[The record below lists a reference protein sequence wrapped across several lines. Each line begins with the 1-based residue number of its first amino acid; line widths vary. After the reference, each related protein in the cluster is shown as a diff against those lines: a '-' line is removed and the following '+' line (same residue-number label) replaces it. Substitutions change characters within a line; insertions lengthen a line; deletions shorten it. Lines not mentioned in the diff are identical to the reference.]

1 MTVARRSDD
10 GGSQSHRSTWRALV
24 EIAQFVS
31 RHSAVLISPRD
42 YDRLRGVGVADFE
55 AFCNQVADKAAALGL
70 TPEKLDA
77 LLQAD
82 A

>member
-1 MTVARRSDD
+1 
-10 GGSQSHRSTWRALV
+10 
-24 EIAQFVS
+24 
-31 RHSAVLISPRD
+31 LISPQD
-42 YDRLRGVGVADFE
+42 YDRLRGVAVADFE